1 LSSWFRR
8 VLAGPKD
15 LNRSMGKTV
24 ASGQVVDMELTPQL
38 AERFEK
44 LQNRY
49 PVKRSALIPMLMY
62 AQDEYGYISDPMI
75 EEIARRLELR
85 TIQVQETLEY
95 YSMLHRKPMGKHHVQ
110 ICTNV
115 ACMLRGGNE
124 LLEQAKKRLEIGHK
138 EVTGDGVFSLEEVEC
153 IGACTGAPAMQVNYD
168 FYENLTPLK
177 FDRII
182 EELDA
187 GKKPAPEPVT
197 SGALHPR
204 DPAETPLIS
213 RRFGIRNSR
222 KIDVYLQHDGYK
234 ALAKALQEMTPD
246 SIIDEVK
253 KSSLRGRGGAGFPAG
268 MKWSFVPKDSPKPK
282 YVICNADESEPGTCK
297 DRPLMEMDPHQ
308 MIEGIT
314 IAGRAIGA
322 HLGFIYIRGEYRYVL
337 DIVEAALA
345 EAYSRGYLG
354 KNILGSGFDFD
365 LVAHTG
371 AGAYECGEESALME
385 SLEGKR
391 GYPRIKPPFPAV
403 VGLYGCP
410 TIINNVETLSSV
422 PAILLEGGEKYASRG
437 TPKNGGTRLLCV
449 GGHVNKPGI
458 YEIPL
463 GMNMKKF
470 IYEVA
475 GGIPGGKKLK
485 AVIPGGSSCPL
496 LSASEIDIPMDYDS
510 VAKAGSM
517 LGSGGMVVMDEDTCM
532 VDMARRIMHFY
543 AHESCGWCIPCREGT
558 TWLRKM
564 LERFHAGLGRPEDI
578 DIVGDL
584 AKNMLGRTFCPLGD
598 AAALPT
604 ISIVQKWR
612 NEFEQHLTGRC
623 PFDSAEA
630 LVGWR

>member
-1 LSSWFRR
+1 MDLS
-8 VLAGPKD
+8 
-15 LNRSMGKTV
+15 
-24 ASGQVVDMELTPQL
+24 PQL
-38 AERFEK
+38 AARFET

-49 PVKRSALIPMLMY
+49 PVKRSALIPMMMY
-62 AQDEYGYISDPMI
+62 AQDEYGYISNEMI
-75 EEIARRLELR
+75 AEIARRLDLR
-85 TIQVQETLEY
+85 TVQVEETLAY
-95 YSMLHRKPMGKHHVQ
+95 YSMLRRQPMGKHHVQ

-115 ACMLRGGNE
+115 ACMLKGGAE
-124 LLEQAKKRLEIGHK
+124 LLEAAKKRLEIGHK
-138 EVTGDGVFSLEEVEC
+138 ETTVDGVFSLEEVEC
-153 IGACTGAPAMQVNYD
+153 IGACTGAPALQVNYD
-168 FYENLTPLK
+168 FFENVTPMK
-177 FDRII
+177 FDRLI
-182 EELDA
+182 EDLDA
-187 GKKPAPEPVT
+187 GRKITPEPVT
-197 SGALHPR
+197 AGALHPR
-204 DPAETPLIS
+204 DKTETPVIS
-213 RRFGIRNSR
+213 RRWGIKDSH
-222 KIDVYLQHDGYK
+222 KIEVYLQHDGYK
-234 ALAKALQEMTPD
+234 ALEKALREMTPET
-246 SIIDEVK
+246 IIDEVK
-253 KSSLRGRGGAGFPAG
+253 KSNLRGRGGAGFPTG

-308 MIEGIT
+308 MIEGIA

-322 HLGFIYIRGEYRYVL
+322 HMGFIYIRGEYRYVL
-337 DIVEAALA
+337 DIVQTALD
-345 EAYSRGYLG
+345 EAYSRNYLG

-365 LVAHTG
+365 LVVHTG

-410 TIINNVETLSSV
+410 TIINNVETLSTV
-422 PAILLEGGEKYASRG
+422 PSILLEGGETYANRG
-437 TPKNGGTRLLCV
+437 TPKNGGTRMLCV
-449 GGHVNKPGI
+449 AGHVNKPGI
-458 YEIPL
+458 YEVPL

-496 LSASEIDIPMDYDS
+496 MKADEIDIPMDYDS

-558 TWLRKM
+558 SWLRKM
-564 LERFHAGLGRPEDI
+564 LERFHAGYGRPEDI
-578 DIVGDL
+578 DLVGDL

-604 ISIVQKWR
+604 ISIVTKWR
-612 NEFEQHLTGRC
+612 NEFEDHLNGRC
-623 PFDSAEA
+623 AYKSAEA
-630 LVGWR
+630 LVGSR

>member
-1 LSSWFRR
+1 MNLS
-8 VLAGPKD
+8 
-15 LNRSMGKTV
+15 
-24 ASGQVVDMELTPQL
+24 PQL
-38 AERFEK
+38 SAKFES

-62 AQDEYGYISDPMI
+62 AQDEYGCVSDEMIAEIGKRLDLNNVQI
-75 EEIARRLELR
+75 EE
-85 TIQVQETLEY
+85 TLAY

-115 ACMLRGGNE
+115 ACMLKGGYE
-124 LLEQAKKRLEIGHK
+124 LLERAKKRLEIGHK
-138 EVTGDGVFSLEEVEC
+138 ETTDDGIFSLEEVEC

-168 FYENLTPLK
+168 FYENLTALK

-182 EELDA
+182 QDLDA
-187 GKKPAPEPVT
+187 GRRPTPEPVI
-197 SGALHPR
+197 SGALHERHPS
-204 DPAETPLIS
+204 ETPLIS
-213 RRFGIRNSR
+213 KRWGIKDSH
-222 KIDVYLQHDGYK
+222 KIDVYLKYDGYQALEK
-234 ALAKALQEMTPD
+234 ALKQMTPET
-246 SIIDEVK
+246 IIEEVK
-253 KSSLRGRGGAGFPAG
+253 KSNLRGRGGAGFPTG
-268 MKWSFVPKDSPKPK
+268 MKWFFVPKDSPKPK

-308 MIEGIT
+308 LIEGMV
-314 IAGRAIGA
+314 IAGRAIGSRQ
-322 HLGFIYIRGEYRYVL
+322 GFIYIRGEYRYVL
-337 DIVEAALA
+337 DIVDAAIA

-354 KNILGSGFDFD
+354 KDILGSGLDFD
-365 LVAHTG
+365 LLIHTG

-410 TIINNVETLSSV
+410 TIINNVETLSAV
-422 PAILLEGGEKYASRG
+422 PSIILEGGEVYANRG
-437 TPKNGGTRLLCV
+437 TPKNGGTRMLCIA
-449 GGHVNKPGI
+449 GHVNKPGI
-458 YEIPL
+458 YEVPL

-475 GGIPGGKKLK
+475 CGVPGNKKIK

-496 LSASEIDIPMDYDS
+496 LTGDEIDIPMDYDS

-517 LGSGGMVVMDEDTCM
+517 LGSGGMVIMNEDTCM
-532 VDMARRIMHFY
+532 VDMARRIMQFY

-558 TWLRKM
+558 SWLRKT

-578 DIVGDL
+578 DLIADL

-598 AAALPT
+598 AAAMPT
-604 ISIVQKWR
+604 ISIMKKWR
-612 NEFEQHLTGRC
+612 NEFEEHLKGRC
-623 PFDSAEA
+623 AHKSAEA
-630 LVGWR
+630 LVGSR